1 MHIIVIYDITDDGLR
16 GKISERLKD
25 YGLER
30 IQFSA
35 FQGEL
40 MRHSFNS
47 LIVDMR
53 RFLNDGIE
61 TDSIV
66 IFQLCSSCFNG
77 RIVLGA
83 EKEMEKDEV
92 RVSFF

>member
-35 FQGEL
+35 FQGE
-40 MRHSFNS
+40 MTRHGLNS
-47 LIVDMR
+47 LTVDMKK
-53 RFLNDGIE
+53 FLNDGEE

-66 IFQLCSSCFNG
+66 IFQLCASCFDG

-83 EKEMEKDEV
+83 KKEMEKDEV
-92 RVSFF
+92 RLSFF